1 MIIHLQQMV
10 HNTQGFT
17 VNALTKYDTHFER
30 YAAKITH
37 INAHL
42 ITLSDESSETM
53 LLNGLKKKKE
63 QPGPLSVKNIQ
74 AGKAKRK

>member
-1 MIIHLQQMV
+1 MV

-17 VNALTKYDTHFER
+17 VNALTKYDIHFER

-42 ITLSDESSETM
+42 ITLSDESSEIM
-53 LLNGLKKKKE
+53 LLNGLKKKK
-63 QPGPLSVKNIQ
+63 
-74 AGKAKRK
+74 RKKSSQVRCQ

>member
-1 MIIHLQQMV
+1 MYVGVFFREAQIGMIMIHLQPMV

-17 VNALTKYDTHFER
+17 VNALTKYDTHFKR

-42 ITLSDESSETM
+42 ITLSDEKSETM
-53 LLNGLKKKKE
+53 LLNGLKK
-63 QPGPLSVKNIQ
+63 
-74 AGKAKRK
+74 

>member
-1 MIIHLQQMV
+1 MYAGVFFREAKTGMIMIHLQRMV

-17 VNALTKYDTHFER
+17 LHALTKYDTHFKR

-42 ITLSDESSETM
+42 ITLSDEKSETM
-53 LLNGLKKKKE
+53 LLNGL
-63 QPGPLSVKNIQ
+63 
-74 AGKAKRK
+74 RK